1 MRTTQPTTTLYL
13 GIPLEQIRFDHSTLN
28 ITIAIFAFFVGSITV
43 ILNTRLCFYY
53 YKKSSLI
60 YEKLFLI
67 LSVVDATTGLAALL
81 QSVTFVG
88 ILTDQKRFVSVVLT
102 VTYLLSAVS
111 FHVSVFYNVLLAVCR
126 TVILACPFF
135 QFHLKSLYS
144 ISILYPI
151 LMIMLT
157 IYEVNSVYTNNPDL
171 VGKVMYLLISPLLG
185 SEIIYNHFPDFN
197 NLGYYILLLGLPFV
211 LPSIICLVC
220 CICASIFLRRSS
232 KRDVARVRYK
242 MSCNS
247 AGKNFQNGARKFTN
261 SRATVTILQLS
272 IAFFICNTLY
282 FTTEFTLQAL
292 NPDHLPH
299 EMYLV
304 YLAGN
309 FLPFLNSLINPVIL
323 IQRGTHLQAYIKK
336 SSKELLT
343 RISCGPNR
351 NFEV

>member
-1 MRTTQPTTTLYL
+1 MRTTQPTTTLYQS
-13 GIPLEQIRFDHSTLN
+13 IPLELIHFNNSNLN
-28 ITIAIFAFFVGSITV
+28 ITIAILAFFVGSITV
-43 ILNTRLCFYY
+43 TLNTRLCFYY
-53 YKKSSLI
+53 YKRSSLI

-67 LSVVDATTGLAALL
+67 LSAVDATTGLAALL
-81 QSVTFVG
+81 QSATFVG
-88 ILTDQKRFVSVVLT
+88 ILSNQKSFVSGALT

-135 QFHLKSLYS
+135 QFHLKTLYT
-144 ISILYPI
+144 ISVLYPV

-157 IYEVNSVYTNNPDL
+157 VYELNSVYTNYPAL
-171 VGKVMYLLISPLLG
+171 VDKVMYLLISPLCG

-197 NLGYYILLLGLPFV
+197 DLGYYILLLGIPFV

-220 CICASIFLRRSS
+220 CICASIFLRRSD
-232 KRDVARVRYK
+232 KRDVARIRYK
-242 MSCNS
+242 MSCTS
-247 AGKNFQNGARKFTN
+247 VGKNIQNGGRRFTN

-292 NPDHLPH
+292 NPEHLPH

-304 YLAGN
+304 YVAGN

-336 SSKELLT
+336 SSKELFT
-343 RISCGPNR
+343 RISCRSNK